1 MIRPPSSQLG
11 PIDGPTRKAIM
22 AASDMAGKYDI
33 TLDRESAAEM
43 LAKRADVAAKEAEA
57 AEAAE
62 EAAEEKERA
71 YKKARRYD
79 GGETTSRSTSRR
91 SSKGG
96 GFGESLA
103 KMVIKELKG
112 TTGRRIVRGILGGFF
127 KGR

>member
-1 MIRPPSSQLG
+1 MIRPSSSQLG
-11 PIDGPTRKAIM
+11 PIDGPTRKAIR

-79 GGETTSRSTSRR
+79 GGETTSRR

-96 GFGESLA
+96 
-103 KMVIKELKG
+103 
-112 TTGRRIVRGILGGFF
+112 
-127 KGR
+127 